1 MANEP
6 QCHVDCY
13 FRLNYQHNS
22 AEKNAR
28 DTLSQRKRGLEVLAE
43 NLGDI
48 KRSERCHFTM
58 VEDSEPFKLHL
69 TSMSYINEVFEHLL
83 QP

>member
-1 MANEP
+1 MAVEGTHAKELSIINIIVP
-6 QCHVDCY
+6 
-13 FRLNYQHNS
+13 
-22 AEKNAR
+22 EKNAR

-48 KRSERCHFTM
+48 KRSERCHFNM
-58 VEDSEPFKLHL
+58 VEDLEPFKLHL

-83 QP
+83 QL